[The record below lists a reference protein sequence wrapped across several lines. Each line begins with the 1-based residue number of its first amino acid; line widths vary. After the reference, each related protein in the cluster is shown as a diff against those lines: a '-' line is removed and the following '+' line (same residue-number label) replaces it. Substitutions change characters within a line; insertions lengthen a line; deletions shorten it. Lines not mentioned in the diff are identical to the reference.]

1 MHLKMWRDV
10 ISDQFRFGNA
20 RVELGL
26 PYEGEETMGLVG
38 KMIKKG
44 RKGYEAR

>member
-26 PYEGEETMGLVG
+26 PYEGEETMGL
-38 KMIKKG
+38 MRENDKKG
-44 RKGYEAR
+44 RKRYEAR